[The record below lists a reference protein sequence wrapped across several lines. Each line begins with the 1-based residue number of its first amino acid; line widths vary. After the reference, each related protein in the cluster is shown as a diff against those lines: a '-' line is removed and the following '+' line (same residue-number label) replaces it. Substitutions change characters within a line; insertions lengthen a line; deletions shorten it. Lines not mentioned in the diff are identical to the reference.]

1 MDIELPDETS
11 PIRDDPPL
19 PGPSLPEPARVPSP
33 LPPPATATLGP
44 LRRRQADGWSL
55 VLSSEGIGHQL
66 LSGTDGL
73 YLAVD
78 AGDAVRASASLQAY
92 MTENDAPVFD
102 TARRPPLRPSADP
115 AGRADLGFGIAAGL
129 ALLAG
134 FAVTGDATHGGGLAP
149 LGGADSG
156 LILNGALWRTVTALT
171 LHAGIGH
178 VLANALA
185 SVIFLPLA
193 ARRLGIGLTL
203 LGTIGAGAIGNWLTA
218 YLRGPG
224 SLGVGFSTAVF
235 GALGLLAGARLVD
248 GDRGG
253 RGGCGGCWIVFG
265 AAMALLALLG
275 SGEQSD
281 VLAHACG
288 LVAGVPIGAAIA
300 RFARAGA
307 QAHGTS
313 TSVAGARLQWAA
325 GIAAVAII
333 AGAWGLALR

>member
-1 MDIELPDETS
+1 MSIESPDET
-11 PIRDDPPL
+11 
-19 PGPSLPEPARVPSP
+19 APSP
-33 LPPPATATLGP
+33 LQPPATATLGP

-66 LSGTDGL
+66 LSGADGL

-78 AGDAVRASASLQAY
+78 AGDAARASASLAAY
-92 MTENDAPVFD
+92 MAENDAPVFD
-102 TARRPPLRPSADP
+102 TTRRPPSGPSADP
-115 AGRADLGFGIAAGL
+115 AGRADIGLGVAAGL

-193 ARRLGIGLTL
+193 ARRLGIGMTV
-203 LGTIGAGAIGNWLTA
+203 LGTIGAGAIGNGLTA
-218 YLRGPG
+218 LVRGPG

-253 RGGCGGCWIVFG
+253 RGGRGGCWVVLG
-265 AAMALLALLG
+265 AAAALLALLG

-288 LVAGVPIGAAIA
+288 LASGVPIGAAIA
-300 RFARAGA
+300 RLARAGA
-307 QAHGTS
+307 PADGTG

-325 GIAAVAII
+325 GIAAAAII

>member
-1 MDIELPDETS
+1 MLTGNGRARSGAERRWALPLSPMSIDSSDET
-11 PIRDDPPL
+11 
-19 PGPSLPEPARVPSP
+19 APSP
-33 LPPPATATLGP
+33 LQPPATATLGP

-66 LSGTDGL
+66 LSGADGL

-78 AGDAVRASASLQAY
+78 AGDAARASASLAAY
-92 MTENDAPVFD
+92 MAENDAPVFD
-102 TARRPPLRPSADP
+102 TTRRPPPRPSADP
-115 AGRADLGFGIAAGL
+115 AGRADIGLGIAAGL

-134 FAVTGDATHGGGLAP
+134 FAVTGDATH
-149 LGGADSG
+149 GGADSG

-193 ARRLGIGLTL
+193 ARRLGIGMTL
-203 LGTIGAGAIGNWLTA
+203 LGTIGAGAIGNGLTA
-218 YLRGPG
+218 LVRGPG

-253 RGGCGGCWIVFG
+253 RGGCWVVLG
-265 AAMALLALLG
+265 AAAALLALLG

-288 LVAGVPIGAAIA
+288 LASGAPIGAAIA
-300 RFARAGA
+300 RLARAGTP
-307 QAHGTS
+307 AHGTG

>member
-19 PGPSLPEPARVPSP
+19 PGPSLPDPARVPSP

-253 RGGCGGCWIVFG
+253 RGGCWIVFG

-325 GIAAVAII
+325 GIAAVALI